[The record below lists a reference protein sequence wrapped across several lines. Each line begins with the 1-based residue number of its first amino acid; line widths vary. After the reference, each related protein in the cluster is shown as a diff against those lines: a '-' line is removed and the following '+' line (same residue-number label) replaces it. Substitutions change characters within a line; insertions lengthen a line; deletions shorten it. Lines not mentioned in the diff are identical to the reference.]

1 MKLLG
6 SCFMLLA
13 VATTLGPPPA
23 YGATTNIVVPFPSPT
38 VNPCNDEQ
46 VDVSGNTHIT
56 AGASTDG
63 SGGLHFRSHI
73 NHQGVSGIGVVTAS
87 KYQIPTTSNTSAY
100 LGSATTI
107 TLTVNGRV
115 IGQGSTP
122 NFSVRQAFH
131 LTIDADGVTR
141 VSNSDFQADCN

>member
-6 SCFMLLA
+6 SCFMLLV
-13 VATTLGPPPA
+13 VATTLGLPLA
-23 YGATTNIVVPFPSPT
+23 HAATTNTLVPFPSPT
-38 VNPCNDEQ
+38 VNPCNGEQ
-46 VDVSGNTHIT
+46 VNVSGNIHLTT
-56 AGASTDG
+56 GVSTDE

-73 NHQGVSGIGVVTAS
+73 NNQGVSGIGVVTGS

-107 TLTVNGRV
+107 TLTVNSRF
-115 IGQGSTP
+115 IAQGSTP

-131 LTIDADGVTR
+131 VTIDGDGVPR
-141 VSNSDFQADCN
+141 VSNSDFQTDCK